1 MRLSLLDRSRTR
13 TDYPESAALQHSV
26 ERAIGAEAL
35 GFHRFWGAEH
45 HAVPG
50 VASGAPAVLLA
61 AVGARTSQIRL
72 GSGGVMLP
80 HHQPIVVAEQFLML
94 EALYPGRID
103 LGVGRSL
110 GFTEPV
116 RRALRQQDD
125 DAEQFAADIEELRSF
140 LGGEAPVTARPVA
153 ESPPEVFLLATG
165 QGIATAAR
173 LGLPVVIGGPVLHSP
188 DVPGM
193 LAEYR
198 RGFHSSPAAPE
209 PSVIISLDAFVADT
223 ESDAREL
230 ALPEAWSMARSRETG
245 RFDALEPASAIRSR
259 TWSPRAHQRVEE
271 NLQRVIAGP
280 REAVRAEVE
289 KLLETTG
296 AEELILSTSTYDRQ
310 VQDELDADLAHLIL
324 GR

>member
-1 MRLSLLDRSRTR
+1 
-13 TDYPESAALQHSV
+13 
-26 ERAIGAEAL
+26 
-35 GFHRFWGAEH
+35 
-45 HAVPG
+45 
-50 VASGAPAVLLA
+50 
-61 AVGARTSQIRL
+61 
-72 GSGGVMLP
+72 MLP

-280 REAVRAEVE
+280 REAVRAGVE